1 LGLRDLIRR
10 AMIKQKNTMVTHYPA
25 KYPRMEWGQSLQDF
39 EMVRDFVWN
48 TPWRNREEKSTIQ
61 AFHKIAWHLE
71 CPSSAVDQFY
81 TILKV
86 MKNNK

>member
-1 LGLRDLIRR
+1 
-10 AMIKQKNTMVTHYPA
+10 MIKQKNTMVTHYPA